1 MIEVCGTNEF
11 FQLGE
16 ASNTKNYDDDPSIS
30 PPIKLNIDPANVS
43 SYSIFNEHAVMIT
56 KEGIVQAIGNNED
69 GKVGGT
75 LPKETLQQFTK
86 FEIKDDKGQLF
97 TPISSAC
104 GYLYTLYL
112 VTLPKSDKYQ
122 LVYFYSDME
131 STKPLF
137 LKIGELNPISLYG
150 GYENSAAIDQ
160 TGSIIFIPDYDTFP
174 ELFEKKFEAT
184 FLPENEKAVKVA
196 CCDDFIIS
204 LSSSGHVY
212 YSDLPEEGNKLKFTK
227 VEEFEGKEITEISG
241 TCLHALALSKDGIVY
256 AFGQNNC
263 GQLGFGS
270 DKTEALNFTQI
281 VLLNEFRISMV
292 YAGGVH
298 SLFQT
303 ENGKVLACGGNN
315 YLQIPFRDESHKKNY
330 YEIVETSI
338 NEGASFCIAGD
349 SMSAIFINCNPPNS
363 PNKKIV
369 L

>member
-16 ASNTKNYDDDPSIS
+16 ASNTKNNDDDPSIS
-30 PPIKLNIDPANVS
+30 PPIKLNIDPTDIL

-56 KEGIVQAIGNNED
+56 KEGIAQAIGNNED

-86 FEIKDDKGQLF
+86 FEIKDEQGHLY
-97 TPISSAC
+97 TPISSVC

-112 VTLPKSDKYQ
+112 VTLPESGDYH
-122 LVYFYSDME
+122 LVYFYSDMG
-131 STKPLF
+131 TPKPLF
-137 LKIGELNPISLYG
+137 LKIGELMPISLFG

-160 TGSIIFIPDYDTFP
+160 NGSIIFIPDYDTFP

-196 CCDDFIIS
+196 CCDDFVIA
-204 LSSSGHVY
+204 LSSSGHVF
-212 YSDLPEEGNKLKFTK
+212 YSDLPEDGNKLNFTK
-227 VEEFEGKEITEISG
+227 VTEFEGKEITEISG
-241 TCLHALALSKDGIVY
+241 TCLHALALSADGTVF

-263 GQLGFGS
+263 GQLGLGS
-270 DKTEALNFTQI
+270 EKVEALNFTK
-281 VLLNEFRISMV
+281 VEALVDYKISMV

-303 ENGKVLACGGNN
+303 DNGKVLACGGNN
-315 YLQIPFRDESHKKNY
+315 YLQIPIRDESHKKNF
-330 YEIVETSI
+330 YEIVETTI

-349 SMSAIFINCNPPNS
+349 SMSAIFINCNPPKS
-363 PNKKIV
+363 PNKKNS
-369 L
+369 